1 MKVKD
6 IIICVVV
13 SILSFLIVYFTNT
26 KEGILLNDKTPL
38 SVYRVYLKGRSI
50 GLIESKEEFEN
61 YFNKKQEQIK
71 KKYNVDSIFIPND
84 IDIVRDVTYD
94 NNLSSIEDIYKVI
107 SSTSPFTIKAYKVVV
122 NRENSTDVQ
131 NDENIGVEREN
142 ETVFYV
148 LDKDMLTSS
157 IKQIIYS
164 FVDEDKYDAF
174 IKNNQVEITS
184 VGEILEDVY
193 LEEEITV
200 TECNV
205 PVDQDI
211 YIEEDALVNFMLF
224 GAVKEN
230 PIYVVKAGEDLDTI
244 ALKHKVS
251 VNTLVASNKS
261 INNSNALLSVGQEIE
276 IGIINPIF
284 NIVIES
290 HIVEDLT
297 DKYTTEFQ
305 YTNSMYTGQQK
316 EIQAGINGTTRVVK
330 KVKSINGETIDTIIT
345 GSEVL
350 VPTVNRIVM
359 KGGRAPARGD
369 GEWFWP
375 TNFPYSI
382 SSRYAYRC
390 IFGTCRSHT
399 GIDITG
405 TGRGSPIYAAR
416 DGVVTKIEYNAG
428 GLGYYVQIKH
438 DNGYYTQYG
447 HMCNAN
453 GGDSAG
459 GTNSAYKY
467 IKVGD
472 RVKAG
477 FRVGDMGSSGSST
490 GVHLHFEIWG
500 GVPYQASSYDPLTFY

>member
-1 MKVKD
+1 MKRLWTNGAIYTMESPAKTVEAVLVENGKIVSVGERVPLQALADEVIDLQGGAMYPGFVDSHLHMIGYGDKLQRLDVSDVKSATELLQKVKLAAK
-6 IIICVVV
+6 
-13 SILSFLIVYFTNT
+13 SLQPGEWLIGDGWNENQFTD
-26 KEGILLNDKTPL
+26 GVIP
-38 SVYRVYLKGRSI
+38 
-50 GLIESKEEFEN
+50 SKEE
-61 YFNKKQEQIK
+61 
-71 KKYNVDSIFIPND
+71 
-84 IDIVRDVTYD
+84 
-94 NNLSSIEDIYKVI
+94 L
-107 SSTSPFTIKAYKVVV
+107 
-122 NRENSTDVQ
+122 
-131 NDENIGVEREN
+131 
-142 ETVFYV
+142 
-148 LDKDMLTSS
+148 
-157 IKQIIYS
+157 
-164 FVDEDKYDAF
+164 
-174 IKNNQVEITS
+174 
-184 VGEILEDVY
+184 
-193 LEEEITV
+193 
-200 TECNV
+200 
-205 PVDQDI
+205 
-211 YIEEDALVNFMLF
+211 
-224 GAVKEN
+224 
-230 PIYVVKAGEDLDTI
+230 
-244 ALKHKVS
+244 
-251 VNTLVASNKS
+251 
-261 INNSNALLSVGQEIE
+261 
-276 IGIINPIF
+276 
-284 NIVIES
+284 
-290 HIVEDLT
+290 
-297 DKYTTEFQ
+297 
-305 YTNSMYTGQQK
+305 
-316 EIQAGINGTTRVVK
+316 
-330 KVKSINGETIDTIIT
+330 DTIIT

-477 FRVGDMGSSGSST
+477 FRIGDMGSSGSST